1 MLNRIL
7 AIVLTLICLGSARGK
22 VLTAI
27 PAGDSL
33 RAYWLEDKDPE
44 TADRSNPLLL
54 ITHVSLH
61 QLSELASLRDESK
74 GQSGNEG
81 KTNYILDAPA
91 IYLETHER
99 DSIWNDDDVPV
110 KEFTGR
116 LTPNST
122 EETIVAGDRE
132 YQVRPADL
140 EDVARLLENP
150 EGNIPLHRKV
160 SAAGGAGRTL
170 RALSLLVRRQMMIRG
185 EEVEPADQE
194 PAADRIRIANWNV
207 LYGFNHSKAVD
218 EGSQWLAEQKLDV
231 AAFQELNGIT
241 ENKLKEY
248 AKNWGHDFAVTHK
261 VGGFPVGLT
270 SKESIEVI
278 EKKSA
283 GFHHGFLHCKTYGI
297 HFFVVHFWPGKSNE
311 VDEILS
317 RASPY
322 LARNEKVIILGD
334 FNGCS
339 RKDEAFLIE
348 HAKLRERDYTFVD
361 RVEDQ
366 GYVDLVHKHD
376 PKAKISCPS
385 PITIPRWSKDTEE
398 LRRKEYRIDF
408 VFADPELAKSSR
420 YGTILRDRE
429 IDVIS
434 DHYPVLIEL
443 EMEQWQ
449 REMDEED

>member
-7 AIVLTLICLGSARGK
+7 AIVLTLICLGTARAK
-22 VLTAI
+22 VLTAT

-33 RAYWLEDKDPE
+33 RAYWLEDKDPG

-61 QLSELASLRDESK
+61 QLSELDSLRDESK
-74 GQSGNEG
+74 GQSGNEEV
-81 KTNYILDAPA
+81 KANYILDAPA
-91 IYLETHER
+91 IYLETDEG
-99 DSIWNDDDVPV
+99 DSIWNHDDVPV

-116 LTPNST
+116 LAPNST
-122 EETIVAGDRE
+122 EETIVSDDRE

-150 EGNIPLHRKV
+150 EGNIHLHRKF
-160 SAAGGAGRTL
+160 SAAGGASRTL
-170 RALSLLVRRQMMIRG
+170 HALSLLVRRQMMIRG
-185 EEVEPADQE
+185 EEVG

-218 EGSQWLAEQKLDV
+218 EASQWLAEQKLDV
-231 AAFQELNGIT
+231 AALQELNGIT
-241 ENKLKEY
+241 ESKLQEY
-248 AKNWGHDFAVTHK
+248 AKTWGHDFAVTHK
-261 VGGFPVGLT
+261 VGGFPLGLT

-322 LARNEKVIILGD
+322 LAQNEKVIILGD

-385 PITIPRWSKDTEE
+385 PITIPRWAKDTEE

-408 VFADPELAKSSR
+408 IFADPELAKSSR

-443 EMEQWQ
+443 EMGQSE
-449 REMDEED
+449 REMVEED

>member
-1 MLNRIL
+1 MLRRIL
-7 AIVLTLICLGSARGK
+7 AMVLTLICLGTVRGQM
-22 VLTAI
+22 LTAI
-27 PAGDSL
+27 PAGESL
-33 RAYWLEDKDPE
+33 KAYWLADKDPG

-54 ITHVSLH
+54 ITHVSLP
-61 QLSELASLRDESK
+61 QLSELASRRDELK
-74 GQSGNEG
+74 GLSGEEG
-81 KTNYILDAPA
+81 KTTYILDAPA

-99 DSIWNDDDVPV
+99 DSVWNHDDVPV

-116 LTPNST
+116 LAANSRDT
-122 EETIVAGDRE
+122 MVADGRE

-140 EDVARLLENP
+140 EDVVRLLENP
-150 EGNIPLHRKV
+150 EGTIPLHRKF
-160 SAAGGAGRTL
+160 SAASGARRTL
-170 RALSLLVRRQMMIRG
+170 RALSLLVRRQMMSRG
-185 EEVEPADQE
+185 EEADPTEQK
-194 PAADRIRIANWNV
+194 PAAEKIRLANWNV

-218 EGSQWLAEQKLDV
+218 EASEWLAEQKLDV

-241 ENKLKEY
+241 ENKLQEY
-248 AKNWGHDFAVTHK
+248 AKNWEHDFAVTHK

-278 EKKSA
+278 EKRSA

-311 VDEILS
+311 VDEILR

-322 LARNEKVIILGD
+322 LAQNEKVIILGD

-348 HAKLRERDYTFVD
+348 NAKLRERDYTFVD
-361 RVEDQ
+361 RVEAQ

-376 PKAKISCPS
+376 PQAKISCPS
-385 PITIPRWSKDTEE
+385 PITIPRWAKDTEE
-398 LRRKEYRIDF
+398 LRQKEYRIDF

-420 YGTILRDRE
+420 FGTILRDRE

-434 DHYPVLIEL
+434 DHYPVLVEL
-443 EMEQWQ
+443 EVGEWE
-449 REMDEED
+449 RKTDED